1 MSRPLSR
8 LIAACLGVLPVTAF
22 AQSMNMQDMPGMP
35 MPPPQDSHAPAHTH
49 HDAAQKKA
57 EAQPAVMDHSGHD
70 MHDMQGHDMP
80 GHAMQGTEAK
90 TLPPNDH
97 VPPAPPQSV
106 PHDMTPAQMNAV
118 MQMDD
123 NASLG
128 MFTLDRFERGRSTSG
143 DYATSWEAE
152 GWYGNAINRLW
163 LKTEGERDGSGTQ
176 DGRVEALWSHAF
188 ASFWDWQ
195 LGARHDFGQG
205 PDRQWLAVGVEGLA
219 PYWFET
225 QATFYVGEEG
235 RTALRLE
242 TSYDMRFTQRL
253 ILTPQVELNFYGKDD
268 PRRGIASGLSNLE
281 AGLRLRY
288 EISRKFAPY
297 VGVNWTRRFG
307 SVDNEPGVPE
317 RHARETAWVAGVRI
331 WL

>member
-1 MSRPLSR
+1 MNRSLSR
-8 LIAACLGVLPVTAF
+8 WIAACLGALPLTAP
-22 AQSMNMQDMPGMP
+22 AQSMDMQNMPGMS
-35 MPPPQDSHAPAHTH
+35 MPAA
-49 HDAAQKKA
+49 HDASAQSHDKHHATPKKKA
-57 EAQPAVMDHSGHD
+57 EEKPAAVNHSGHD
-70 MHDMQGHDMP
+70 MPGMEDMP
-80 GHAMQGTEAK
+80 GHDMSAMEGKA
-90 TLPPNDH
+90 LPANDH
-97 VPPAPPQSV
+97 VPPPPPQSV
-106 PHDMTPAQMNAV
+106 PHDMTPAQMNAM

-128 MFTLDRFERGRSTSG
+128 MFTLDRLERSRSTSG
-143 DYATSWEAE
+143 DYATRWEAE
-152 GWYGNAINRLW
+152 GWYGNAINRVW
-163 LKTEGERDGSGTQ
+163 LKTEGERDSSGTQ

-205 PDRQWLAVGVEGLA
+205 PDRQWLAAGVEGLA

-268 PRRGIASGLSNLE
+268 PRRGISSGLSNVE

-307 SVDNEPGVPE
+307 SIDNEPGMPDF
-317 RHARETAWVAGVRI
+317 HARETTWVAGVRI